1 MQRGVADSWV
11 PGAWNE
17 HTEKKASLV
26 FTLHFVVCSFAPV
39 TVPKGSCPPGM
50 TPLC

>member
-1 MQRGVADSWV
+1 MQRDVADSWV

-17 HTEKKASLV
+17 NTEKNASLV
-26 FTLHFVVCSFAPV
+26 FTLNFVVCSFAPV
-39 TVPKGSCPPGM
+39 TVPKGNCPPGM